1 MATCTG
7 SESKLWGKNQKMLPL
22 ENKEISGL
30 IFFFFFCIYLNP
42 KSQTS
47 ELKGEGN
54 SADVMTSLCLGE
66 CQNMQIREAFADQ
79 HESKCKIN
87 ALAKTGWTVLP
98 QKGGTCIGAGGH
110 ASLSSMHNVIQEKVS
125 VCACSVA
132 QLGFSL
138 TLCDP
143 VGCSL
148 PGSSVHGIM
157 LARILQW
164 VVFSMPG
171 HVSDSGIEPTS
182 PMAPAG
188 EKPGRFFTTAP
199 LWKPR

>member
-1 MATCTG
+1 MHWPRQA
-7 SESKLWGKNQKMLPL
+7 
-22 ENKEISGL
+22 GL
-30 IFFFFFCIYLNP
+30 
-42 KSQTS
+42 S
-47 ELKGEGN
+47 
-54 SADVMTSLCLGE
+54 SLR
-66 CQNMQIREAFADQ
+66 RE
-79 HESKCKIN
+79 
-87 ALAKTGWTVLP
+87 
-98 QKGGTCIGAGGH
+98 GH
-110 ASLSSMHNVIQEKVS
+110 ASGQEDMHHCASMHNVIQEKVS

-143 VGCSL
+143 VDCSL